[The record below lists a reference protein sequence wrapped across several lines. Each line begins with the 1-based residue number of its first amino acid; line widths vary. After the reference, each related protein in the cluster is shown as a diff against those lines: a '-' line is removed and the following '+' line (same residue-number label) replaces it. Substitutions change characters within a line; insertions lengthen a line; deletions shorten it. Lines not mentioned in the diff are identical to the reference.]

1 LFLYWEEIMNVV
13 VVDDSRILRERVV
26 NLISE
31 LPGISVI
38 GKAGNS
44 IDAINVVRRTKPDLV
59 ILDIRMPGEN
69 GIEVL
74 KKIKK
79 KKPETKVI
87 IFTNY
92 PNDQY
97 KSESLKAG
105 ADYFF
110 NKSDDIEELLN
121 VVKMYS

>member
-1 LFLYWEEIMNVV
+1 MNVV

-69 GIEVL
+69 GFEVL

-92 PNDQY
+92 TDDQY

-110 NKSDDIEELLN
+110 NKSDDVEDLLSAI
-121 VVKMYS
+121 KTYS

>member
-1 LFLYWEEIMNVV
+1 MNVV
-13 VVDDSRILRERVV
+13 IVDDSRILRERVV

-31 LPGISVI
+31 LPGINVV
-38 GKAGNS
+38 GNVGNS
-44 IDAINVVRRTKPDLV
+44 IDAIKVVQKTKPDLV
-59 ILDIRMPGEN
+59 ILDIRMPGES

-79 KKPETKVI
+79 KKPEIKVI

-92 PNDQY
+92 PDEQY
-97 KSESLKAG
+97 KFVSLKTG

-110 NKSDDIEELLN
+110 NKSDEFDELLN
-121 VVKMYS
+121 VIKMYS

>member
-1 LFLYWEEIMNVV
+1 MNVV

-26 NLISE
+26 SLISE
-31 LPGISVI
+31 LPGINVV

-44 IDAINVVRRTKPDLV
+44 IEAMKLVRKASPDLV
-59 ILDIRMPGEN
+59 IVDIGMPGEN
-69 GIEVL
+69 GFEVL

-92 PNDQY
+92 TDDQY

-110 NKSDDIEELLN
+110 NKSDDVEDLLSAI
-121 VVKMYS
+121 KTYL